1 MALATLDQNRDQIA
15 STIRDTQISSL
26 LTDFIN
32 LSLAEIHSYHTW
44 TWLRRKTTF
53 DTVASQENYNLDEE
67 VGEIALLRQ
76 RSTPVKLIQVPD
88 EFFYKVLPNIEDLST
103 DTPRFYRLWEESGFS
118 TNITTAET
126 ITVVSSSASDT
137 SSFSVRVTGRD
148 ANGLIIQ
155 ETITLNGLTGVASS
169 TTFQANGLISI
180 AKSAATTGTITVTGT
195 TSTTTMVRIAPTQI
209 APRFKRI
216 SLYPIPNAAITLYL
230 EYYEAF
236 RELIN
241 DNDIPQMDV
250 KWWWVAREGALAKAW
265 EYKQNEAATQ
275 LHQQNFLRG
284 LEMMRRQDNRKM
296 DLIKALEPR
305 NYTYLDRANVKRYSD
320 SVNDAFPSY
329 GVGY

>member
-1 MALATLDQNRDQIA
+1 MSLATLDQNRDQIA

-32 LSLAEIHSYHTW
+32 LSLMEIHNARPW
-44 TWLRRKTTF
+44 TWLRRKTTLS
-53 DTVASQENYNLDEE
+53 TVASQEDYNLDEE
-67 VGEIALLRQ
+67 VGEVALIRQ
-76 RSTPVKLIQVPD
+76 RSTPTKLVQIPD
-88 EFFYKVLPNIEDLST
+88 ELFYKILPNLEDLST
-103 DTPRFYRLWEESGFS
+103 DTPRFYRLWEETGFS
-118 TNITTAET
+118 TNISSAET

-148 ANGLIIQ
+148 SNGLIIQ
-155 ETITLNGLTGVASS
+155 ETITLNGVTGVASS

-216 SLYPIPNAAITLYL
+216 SLYPIPNATITLYL

-265 EYKQNEAATQ
+265 EYKQNEAATA

-284 LEMMRRQDNRKM
+284 LEMMKRQDMRQM
-296 DLIKALEPR
+296 DLVKVIQPR
-305 NYTYLDRANVKRYSD
+305 DYTYTESSNVRKTAD
-320 SVNDAFPSY
+320 SVSDAFPSY
-329 GVGY
+329 SVGY